1 MVSISNEFYKYSI
14 SILYSGKDE
23 TKSKD
28 GIENVKQEID
38 DSKKLVKCFF
48 VVLHIFD
55 NSLSRFLAET
65 YSSNKKE
72 NIEYFMERSNQCTRK
87 RFKSYSFTNA
97 W

>member
-1 MVSISNEFYKYSI
+1 MVRISYEFYKYNI

-55 NSLSRFLAET
+55 NSLSLLFL
-65 YSSNKKE
+65 SRNLLVKQK
-72 NIEYFMERSNQCTRK
+72 RK
-87 RFKSYSFTNA
+87 H
-97 W
+97 

>member
-1 MVSISNEFYKYSI
+1 MVRISNEFYKYNI

-28 GIENVKQEID
+28 GIENVKEEID

-55 NSLSRFLAET
+55 NSLVS
-65 YSSNKKE
+65 
-72 NIEYFMERSNQCTRK
+72 
-87 RFKSYSFTNA
+87 
-97 W
+97 